1 MRWCIIAK
9 FGFRS
14 GSFIVVFLLLLV
26 SMAVAAGA
34 VAARFALMWWARQP
48 IGVVHIDQR
57 ASLRVGARLMDASGR
72 CDGDGELVVEDG
84 RIRVTMGDAT
94 VLWQPVVA
102 VEGAV
107 STQPRP
113 AVRLSGEGWSLLVVV
128 DRARPVPVA
137 VGQIGRLRQTT
148 TAQLVIDAIG
158 EVAPSDHADV
168 T

>member
-1 MRWCIIAK
+1 
-9 FGFRS
+9 
-14 GSFIVVFLLLLV
+14 
-26 SMAVAAGA
+26 
-34 VAARFALMWWARQP
+34 
-48 IGVVHIDQR
+48 
-57 ASLRVGARLMDASGR
+57 
-72 CDGDGELVVEDG
+72 
-84 RIRVTMGDAT
+84 MGDAT
-94 VLWQPVVA
+94 VLWQAVVA
-102 VEGAV
+102 VAGAV
-107 STQPRP
+107 CTQPRP